1 MRRRLALLIF
11 LALTLLA
18 IDPLLL
24 RDGTVAR
31 PVVKQAAEVPDT
43 IWPGFA
49 EFLGEVRRRTP
60 RGASIAIVVQTQKW
74 DEGYAFAFYRA
85 SYLLAGRE
93 VLPVVTPEGREL
105 RENLARAQY
114 VAVWNGR
121 GGELRKRR

>member
-1 MRRRLALLIF
+1 MRRRFALLIF
-11 LALTLLA
+11 LALTILA
-18 IDPLLL
+18 IDPSLL

-31 PVVKQAAEVPDT
+31 PVVAQAADVPDT

-49 EFLGEVRRRTP
+49 EFLGEVRRQTQ
-60 RGASIAIVVQTQKW
+60 RGSSIAIVVPTQKW

>member
-1 MRRRLALLIF
+1 MRRRFALLIF
-11 LALTLLA
+11 LALTILA
-18 IDPLLL
+18 IDPSLL

-31 PVVKQAAEVPDT
+31 PVVAQAADVPDT

-49 EFLGEVRRRTP
+49 DFMSQVHERTP
-60 RGASIAIVVQTQKW
+60 RGASIAIAVPTEKW

-85 SYLLAGRE
+85 SYLLPGRE
-93 VLPVVTPEGREL
+93 VLPIVTPDGREL